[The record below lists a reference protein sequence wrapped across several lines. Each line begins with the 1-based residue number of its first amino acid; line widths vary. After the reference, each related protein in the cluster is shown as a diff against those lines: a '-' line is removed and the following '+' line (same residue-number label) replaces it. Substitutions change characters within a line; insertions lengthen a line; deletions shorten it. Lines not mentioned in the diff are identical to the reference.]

1 MIADPPLLAGA
12 VHVSATC
19 VLPAVPATPVGT
31 PGTPTGIIPLEA
43 VEKPPVPFALIAATW
58 KKYVVPFVRLVAV
71 QAVVVD
77 VVVQPAA
84 LLNGPVA
91 LVATC
96 TW

>member
-1 MIADPPLLAGA
+1 MIAEPPLLAGA
-12 VHVSATC
+12 VHVSETC
-19 VLPAVPATPVGT
+19 VLPAVPVTAVGA
-31 PGTPTGIIPLEA
+31 PGTPAGVTPLDT
-43 VEKPPVPFALIAATW
+43 VEKLPVPTALIAAIW
-58 KKYVVPFVRLVAV
+58 KKYVVPFVSPVAV

-96 TW
+96 T

>member
-1 MIADPPLLAGA
+1 LVVGA

-19 VLPAVPATPVGT
+19 VFPAVPVTALGAPGTPAGATPVD
-31 PGTPTGIIPLEA
+31 A
-43 VEKPPVPFALIAATW
+43 AEKLPVPTALIAATW
-58 KKYVVPFVRLVAV
+58 KKYVVPLVRPVAV
-71 QAVVVD
+71 HAVVVE

-96 TW
+96 I

>member
-1 MIADPPLLAGA
+1 MIAEPPLLAGA

-19 VLPAVPATPVGT
+19 VLPAVPVTAVGA
-31 PGTPTGIIPLEA
+31 PGTPAGVTPLEA
-43 VEKPPVPFALIAATW
+43 AETVPVPTALIAATW
-58 KKYVVPFVRLVAV
+58 KKYVVPLVRPVAV

-91 LVATC
+91 LVATW
-96 TW
+96 T